1 MRKTKKLVAAVVAAV
16 ITATSSATMFTNAD
30 DSTTVAPAITSIGS
44 DTQVESLR
52 YMLNEYISKNKI
64 EAWLYDKEDTPEG
77 LIIIG
82 YYFEDEDI
90 PVKIV
95 SYIKDK
101 GYDPL
106 LVNFVQEKHKQGEKI
121 KNLDDISKL
130 LSYYISENCIMAN
143 VIHNSRLLD
152 DLSKDYT
159 YVEYNSQK
167 TDIPEILSKYM
178 KENEIDTEL
187 VKIDVVGSF
196 SKPYEPIKGY
206 TFNDFRNLSTNEI
219 ESLFTEND
227 MTKEKGYK
235 VWTNNNTEIGIV
247 NVLMQPNPF
256 GDDKNKDLEVCW
268 DDDKLKDIIAI
279 PEDLFEIKQLSA
291 MTIGENE
298 DENEIKYVKTAQCS
312 IIPKVNNTDEKTEIL
327 ATALNYIQLNPY
339 FVKFYYDYIG
349 SNENIVDTNVKG
361 DTNCD
366 GQVDMADAVLIM
378 QALANPNK
386 YGING
391 TADNCLTEQGKING
405 DVDGNGLTVGDA
417 QAIQKKLLGLDK
429 DEKCSDIDETAIIG
443 KTYLFYGNDHDGGF
457 TITFNEDGKYAYYEC
472 ITSSMVGLGTWEIK
486 GDTIVL
492 TDMPDSDKVNRFEI
506 KENGIA
512 FIEDNSDNF
521 IFCKLKDGDEFSDM
535 MIKNKVDW
543 YSDFDKELADI
554 EWNSSKKEDFA
565 IVKDNGELKAYLE
578 TKYREKV
585 VSKYLAEY
593 DENYFK
599 DNVLLMNTIYQ
610 GSGSEARYMVHTTVN
625 PDGSLGVFLINNW
638 KDSGDTMISVCLAQI
653 TIPKSAFINEGQTV
667 ECGRIGYYE

>member
-1 MRKTKKLVAAVVAAV
+1 MILNNTEEYTQKEVA
-16 ITATSSATMFTNAD
+16 S
-30 DSTTVAPAITSIGS
+30 
-44 DTQVESLR
+44 
-52 YMLNEYISKNKI
+52 MLGISQSYISRI
-64 EAWLYDKEDTPEG
+64 EKKV
-77 LIIIG
+77 I
-82 YYFEDEDI
+82 
-90 PVKIV
+90 KH
-95 SYIKDK
+95 IKDK

-121 KNLDDISKL
+121 NNLDDITNL
-130 LSYYISENCIMAN
+130 LSYYISENCVMAN

-152 DLSKDYT
+152 NLSKDYI

-206 TFNDFRNLSTNEI
+206 TFNDFRELSTNEI
-219 ESLFTEND
+219 ESLFND
-227 MTKEKGYK
+227 NNMTKEKGYI
-235 VWTNNNTEIGIV
+235 VWTNDNTEIGIV

-256 GDDKNKDLEVCW
+256 GDDKDNDLAVYW
-268 DDDKLKDIIAI
+268 DDDKLKDIIAL

-298 DENEIKYVKTAQCS
+298 DANEIKYVKTAQCS
-312 IIPKVNNTDEKTEIL
+312 IIPKVNTDEKVELL

-429 DEKCSDIDETAIIG
+429 DDIDETAIIG
-443 KTYLFYGNDHDGGF
+443 KTYLYDENDNDGGF
-457 TITFNEDGKYAYYEC
+457 TITF
-472 ITSSMVGLGTWEIK
+472 
-486 GDTIVL
+486 
-492 TDMPDSDKVNRFEI
+492 P
-506 KENGIA
+506 
-512 FIEDNSDNF
+512 
-521 IFCKLKDGDEFSDM
+521 
-535 MIKNKVDW
+535 
-543 YSDFDKELADI
+543 
-554 EWNSSKKEDFA
+554 
-565 IVKDNGELKAYLE
+565 
-578 TKYREKV
+578 
-585 VSKYLAEY
+585 
-593 DENYFK
+593 
-599 DNVLLMNTIYQ
+599 Q
-610 GSGSEARYMVHTTVN
+610 
-625 PDGSLGVFLINNW
+625 
-638 KDSGDTMISVCLAQI
+638 
-653 TIPKSAFINEGQTV
+653 
-667 ECGRIGYYE
+667 